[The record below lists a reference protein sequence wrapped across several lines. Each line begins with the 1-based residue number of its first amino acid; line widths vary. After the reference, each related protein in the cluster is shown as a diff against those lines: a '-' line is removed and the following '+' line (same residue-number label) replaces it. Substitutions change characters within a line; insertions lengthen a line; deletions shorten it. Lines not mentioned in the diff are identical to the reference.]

1 MRNGMGR
8 NRRHLLSPVYHAF
21 TCYIRLH
28 RGISVFHG
36 VAVRGR
42 VFFGKICCLVVSERC
57 VSQYLIFYKLEFL
70 NINIIFIFIYNYIIF
85 SNFIINQMRLKLRS
99 LQLRELS
106 KRVIYEEGSAVNTIQ
121 IQSSPIKAMCMTCI
135 DFRLINEAVEYL
147 NNQGYLDLYDEFLL
161 AGASLGY
168 NTSLNRVNEN
178 FSGWNK
184 IFDDHV
190 DISYILHKISEII
203 IIDHMDCGAFQK
215 QYNKIFSTYE
225 EINEHVKNLNIA
237 RSSLITRFESKYIVR
252 TWLMNLSGRV
262 DINPTYWQPNT
273 KEIKVSKN
281 SVIVIGD
288 NLLPTTS
295 TLKSVGKLTEPFST
309 IITLSYTLLDKDGK
323 ELTTSSP
330 YVNVKNDG
338 DIWYIQSTS
347 SAGDFGRFNS
357 VEYRL
362 QVDKSFAYV
371 SLKISV
377 ESANDD
383 DVTFTFDKS
392 DYFPIK
398 DD

>member
-1 MRNGMGR
+1 
-8 NRRHLLSPVYHAF
+8 
-21 TCYIRLH
+21 
-28 RGISVFHG
+28 
-36 VAVRGR
+36 
-42 VFFGKICCLVVSERC
+42 
-57 VSQYLIFYKLEFL
+57 
-70 NINIIFIFIYNYIIF
+70 
-85 SNFIINQMRLKLRS
+85 MRLKLRS